1 MKLQSKQNIR
11 SHFHAQ
17 YTRTIRTG
25 VFYSNCT
32 VDPAFV
38 SVALHNRQVRNIKAT
53 DFNTERWVRDAYT
66 HIYMTPLGNEAATL
80 SLSRDEKLEIFF
92 CPLQLVKNVRVNEN
106 YKNPYISSL
115 VELDDPWYGNVL
127 ALKTVNGQVVDLD
140 PAVDDIREID
150 EKVGE

>member
-1 MKLQSKQNIR
+1 M
-11 SHFHAQ
+11 
-17 YTRTIRTG
+17 
-25 VFYSNCT
+25 
-32 VDPAFV
+32 
-38 SVALHNRQVRNIKAT
+38 SVALRNRQVRNIKAT
-53 DFNTERWVRDAYT
+53 DFNMERWVRDAYD
-66 HIYMTPLGNEAATL
+66 HIYMSPLGNEAATL

-140 PAVDDIREID
+140 PAIDDIREID